1 MGHKF
6 LKSTFLIAALVG
18 GISTHSFCQFSPL
31 TLSSPNQELS
41 LQFATVPVKGSISGG
56 GKLVYS
62 VSYRGKPVLD
72 QSALGLDL
80 EGQSLLGAD
89 VQVVNSIAGQG
100 VDDYSLL
107 AGKTSKIHDEY
118 KSLTV
123 QLREDGNA
131 GRTFTMEARA
141 YNDGVAFRYVLPT
154 QDAINEIRLK
164 QEDTEFRISTDATT
178 WALELPNYRS
188 SYESEYVKLPIS
200 AFSNQGGVSSTFLIG
215 LPLLMH
221 LPGTAW
227 MALTEADLEGNSGM
241 YVTNPSGNWGGHWF
255 VSKLSPRFDTP
266 NLALTGTLPHHSAW
280 RVLLVADE
288 PGKLMESNVVS
299 DLNTPNRVV
308 DTSWIHPG
316 KSSWNWWSGDIGS
329 DGKPAYTTKNME
341 YYVDFAAQS
350 GFPYML
356 LDAGW
361 ANGRDITKLRGNV
374 DVPELVSYA
383 TTKHVKVW
391 IWLHSVSVMNEMK
404 EAFPLFEKWGV
415 AGVKI
420 DFVNRDDQEG
430 IKFYYD
436 VAREAA
442 EHHLMVDFH
451 GASKPWGIERTYPNV
466 LSYEAVLGMEQ
477 NKAGRRDSPID
488 RTVFPFTRMLAG
500 PLDYTPGGFNNVT
513 DDNFISRGVSPMV
526 MGTRAQQLAL
536 YVVFQTPIQMVSD
549 SPQAYAD
556 QPAFKFIHDVPTEW
570 DTMRV
575 LNGEPGEFVTIARSH
590 GNEWYLGSITN
601 WTPREFHVPMNF
613 LGTGRYVAEIYQDAA
628 DAGTNPKN
636 VTIRR
641 QIIHKGEV
649 LTLHLA
655 TGGGCAIRLIPEGA
669 SKAVSLQREGQTS
682 ARSKTVPSP

>member
-1 MGHKF
+1 MGRSF
-6 LKSTFLIAALVG
+6 LKSILLIAALVG
-18 GISTHSFCQFSPL
+18 GISANSFCQSFPL

-41 LQFATVPVKGSISGG
+41 LQFATAPVKGSTSGG

-72 QSALGLDL
+72 QSALGLEL
-80 EGQSLLGAD
+80 EGQSLLGAG
-89 VQVVNSIAGQG
+89 VRVVNSIAGQG

-107 AGKTSKIHDEY
+107 AGKASKVQDEY
-118 KSLTV
+118 KCLTV
-123 QLREDGNA
+123 QLKEDGNA
-131 GRTFTMEARA
+131 GRTFSMEARA
-141 YNDGVAFRYVLPT
+141 YNDGVAFRYVLPA
-154 QDAINEIRLK
+154 QDTIKEFRLK

-241 YVTNPSGNWGGHWF
+241 YVTNPSGNWAGHWF
-255 VSKLSPRFDTP
+255 VSKLSPQFDNP
-266 NLALTGTLPHHSAW
+266 NLVLTGTLPHHSAW

-288 PGKLMESNVVS
+288 PGKLMESNIVS
-299 DLNTPNRVV
+299 DLNTPNRVQ

-316 KSSWNWWSGDIGS
+316 KASWNWWTGDIGP
-329 DGKPAYTTKNME
+329 DGKSAYTTKNME

-350 GFPYML
+350 GFPYMM

-383 TTKHVKVW
+383 TAKHVKVW
-391 IWLHSVSVMNEMK
+391 IWLYSISVMNQMK

-466 LSYEAVLGMEQ
+466 LSYEAVLGMEN
-477 NKAGRRDSPID
+477 NKVARRDSPVD

-513 DDNFISRGVSPMV
+513 EDSFVGRGQSPMV

-549 SPQAYAD
+549 SPQAYAN
-556 QPAFKFIHDVPTEW
+556 QPAFKFIHDVPTAW

-590 GNEWYLGSITN
+590 GNEWYVGSITN
-601 WTPREFHVPMNF
+601 WTPRELQVPLNF
-613 LGTGRYVAEIYQDAA
+613 LGTGRYIAEIYQDAA

-641 QIIHKGEV
+641 QIVYKGEE

-655 TGGGCAIRLIPEGA
+655 TGGGCAIRLIPEGG
-669 SKAVSLQREGQTS
+669 K
-682 ARSKTVPSP
+682 

>member
-1 MGHKF
+1 M
-6 LKSTFLIAALVG
+6 
-18 GISTHSFCQFSPL
+18 
-31 TLSSPNQELS
+31 
-41 LQFATVPVKGSISGG
+41 
-56 GKLVYS
+56 
-62 VSYRGKPVLD
+62 LD

-107 AGKTSKIHDEY
+107 AGKASKVQDEY
-118 KSLTV
+118 KCLTV
-123 QLREDGNA
+123 QLKEDGNA
-131 GRTFTMEARA
+131 GRTFSMEARA
-141 YNDGVAFRYVLPT
+141 YNDGVAFRYVLPA
-154 QDAINEIRLK
+154 QDTIKEFRLK

-241 YVTNPSGNWGGHWF
+241 YVTNPSGNWAGHWF
-255 VSKLSPRFDTP
+255 VSKLSPQFDNP
-266 NLALTGTLPHHSAW
+266 NLVLTGTLPHHSAW

-299 DLNTPNRVV
+299 DLNTPNRVQ

-316 KSSWNWWSGDIGS
+316 KASWNWWTGDIGP
-329 DGKPAYTTKNME
+329 DGKSAYTTKNME

-350 GFPYML
+350 GFPYMM

-383 TTKHVKVW
+383 TAKHVKVW
-391 IWLHSVSVMNEMK
+391 IWLYSISVMNQMK

-466 LSYEAVLGMEQ
+466 LSYEAVLGMEN
-477 NKAGRRDSPID
+477 NKVARRDSPVD

-513 DDNFISRGVSPMV
+513 EDSFVGRGQSPMV

-549 SPQAYAD
+549 SPQAYAN
-556 QPAFKFIHDVPTEW
+556 QPAFKFIHDVPTAW

-575 LNGEPGEFVTIARSH
+575 INGEPGEFVTIARSH
-590 GNEWYLGSITN
+590 GNEWYVGSITN
-601 WTPREFHVPMNF
+601 WIPRELQVPLSF
-613 LGTGRYVAEIYQDAA
+613 LGTGRYIAEIYQDAA

-641 QIIHKGEV
+641 QIVYKGKE

-655 TGGGCAIRLIPEGA
+655 TGGGCAIRLIPEGG
-669 SKAVSLQREGQTS
+669 K
-682 ARSKTVPSP
+682 

>member
-1 MGHKF
+1 MGRSF
-6 LKSTFLIAALVG
+6 LKSILLIAALVG
-18 GISTHSFCQFSPL
+18 GISANSFCQSFPL

-41 LQFATVPVKGSISGG
+41 LQFATAPVKGSTSGG

-72 QSALGLDL
+72 QSALGLEL

-89 VQVVNSIAGQG
+89 VRVVNSIAGQG

-107 AGKTSKIHDEY
+107 AGKASKVQDEY
-118 KSLTV
+118 KCLTV
-123 QLREDGNA
+123 QLKEDGDA
-131 GRTFTMEARA
+131 GRTFSMEARA
-141 YNDGVAFRYVLPT
+141 YNDGVAFRYVLPA
-154 QDAINEIRLK
+154 QDTIKEFRLK

-241 YVTNPSGNWGGHWF
+241 YVTNPSGNWAGHWF
-255 VSKLSPRFDTP
+255 VSKLSPQFDNP
-266 NLALTGTLPHHSAW
+266 NLVLTGTLPHHSAW

-288 PGKLMESNVVS
+288 PGKLMESNIVS
-299 DLNTPNRVV
+299 DLNTPNRVQ

-316 KSSWNWWSGDIGS
+316 KASWNWWTGDIGP
-329 DGKPAYTTKNME
+329 DGKSAYTTKNME

-350 GFPYML
+350 GFPYMM

-383 TTKHVKVW
+383 TAKHVKVW
-391 IWLHSVSVMNEMK
+391 IWLYSISVMNQMK

-466 LSYEAVLGMEQ
+466 LSYEAVLGMEN
-477 NKAGRRDSPID
+477 NKVARRDSPVD

-513 DDNFISRGVSPMV
+513 EDSFVGRGQSPMV

-549 SPQAYAD
+549 SPQAYAN
-556 QPAFKFIHDVPTEW
+556 QPAFKFIHDVPTAW

-575 LNGEPGEFVTIARSH
+575 INGEPGEFVTIARSH
-590 GNEWYLGSITN
+590 GNEWYVGSITN
-601 WTPREFHVPMNF
+601 WTPRELQVPLNF
-613 LGTGRYVAEIYQDAA
+613 LGTGRYIAEIYQDAA

-641 QIIHKGEV
+641 QIVYKGKE

-655 TGGGCAIRLIPEGA
+655 TGGGCAIRLIPEGG
-669 SKAVSLQREGQTS
+669 K
-682 ARSKTVPSP
+682 